1 MRISFKVHGTKP
13 CEVLDPLFDI
23 LSTWREKIP
32 ADMLIQWISF
42 KAHRTKECDGR
53 VLVVEHVLPINDP
66 NTCNGKYSNNVA
78 FFQFSFLIY
87 FPGGNVG
94 DYSKWFIAKSIKC
107 RVPLSEPLSLVCARC
122 NPCHD
127 DDDDCDDDDE
137 DRL

>member
-42 KAHRTKECDGR
+42 KSHWAKECDRG

-66 NTCNGKYSNNVA
+66 NTCNAKYSDNVV
-78 FFQFSFLIY
+78 FSSFAL
-87 FPGGNVG
+87 F
-94 DYSKWFIAKSIKC
+94 
-107 RVPLSEPLSLVCARC
+107 
-122 NPCHD
+122 
-127 DDDDCDDDDE
+127 
-137 DRL
+137 

>member
-1 MRISFKVHGTKP
+1 
-13 CEVLDPLFDI
+13 
-23 LSTWREKIP
+23 
-32 ADMLIQWISF
+32 MLIQWISF

-107 RVPLSEPLSLVCARC
+107 RVPLSEPPSLLFAWC
-122 NPCHD
+122 NYVRN
-127 DDDDCDDDDE
+127 DDE
-137 DRL
+137 EKEFYHHDQKKVINELQK